1 MEDLFDKDITV
12 INKYFDKETR
22 SSKYKVSYIKGFWS
36 SNDGISING
45 TQLTKSDGLSARI
58 LINDSRNET
67 YQKPEDFKV
76 EQKTWTLQ
84 NDDYLVKG
92 IVKDFTTLTK
102 LLDGYK
108 DVMKITNIATK
119 DYGSEDMWHFAITGA

>member
-1 MEDLFDKDITV
+1 MEDLFNKDITV
-12 INKYFDKETR
+12 INKYFDKKTKTT
-22 SSKYKVSYIKGFWS
+22 KYKVSYVKGFWS

-45 TQLTKSDGLSARI
+45 TQLTKSDGLTARI
-58 LINDSRNET
+58 LMNDSRNVK
-67 YQKPEDFKV
+67 YQEPNEFLK

-92 IVKDFTTLTK
+92 IVTDFTTLTK
-102 LLDGYK
+102 LLEDYQE
-108 DVMKITNIATK
+108 VMKITNVYKK

>member
-1 MEDLFDKDITV
+1 MEDLFNKDITV
-12 INKYFDKETR
+12 INKYFDKKTKTT
-22 SSKYKVSYIKGFWS
+22 KYKVSYVKGFWS

-45 TQLTKSDGLSARI
+45 AQLTKSDGLTARI
-58 LINDSRNET
+58 LMNDSRNVK
-67 YQKPEDFKV
+67 YQEPNEFLK

-92 IVKDFTTLTK
+92 IVTDFTTLTK
-102 LLDGYK
+102 LLEDYQE
-108 DVMKITNIATK
+108 VMKITNVYKK

>member
-12 INKYFDKETR
+12 INKYIDKETR
-22 SSKYKVSYIKGFWS
+22 TSKYKVSYIKGFWS

-92 IVKDFTTLTK
+92 IIKDFTTPTK
-102 LLDGYK
+102 LLEAYK
-108 DVMKITNIATK
+108 DVMKITNISTK

>member
-1 MEDLFDKDITV
+1 MEDIFDKDITV
-12 INKYFDKETR
+12 INQYFDKTEKRT
-22 SSKYKVSYIKGFWS
+22 KYKVSYIKGFWS

-67 YQKPEDFKV
+67 YQKPGDFKE

-92 IVKDFTTLTK
+92 IVENFTSPTK
-102 LLDGYK
+102 LLEGYK

-119 DYGSEDMWHFAITGA
+119 DYGSEDMQHFAITGA

>member
-22 SSKYKVSYIKGFWS
+22 TSKYKVSYIKGFWS

-45 TQLTKSDGLSARI
+45 TQLTKQDGLSARI

-67 YQKPEDFKV
+67 YQKTEDFKV

-92 IVKDFTTLTK
+92 IVKDFTTPTK
-102 LLDGYK
+102 LLEDYK

-119 DYGSEDMWHFAITGA
+119 DYGSEDMWHWAITGE

>member
-12 INKYFDKETR
+12 INKYFDKETKI
-22 SSKYKVSYIKGFWS
+22 SKYKVSYIKGFWS

-84 NDDYLVKG
+84 DDDYLVKG
-92 IVKDFTTLTK
+92 IVKDFTTPTK
-102 LLDGYK
+102 LLEGYK
-108 DVMKITNIATK
+108 DVMKITNISTK

>member
-1 MEDLFDKDITV
+1 MEDIFDKDITV
-12 INKYFDKETR
+12 INQYFDKTER
-22 SSKYKVSYIKGFWS
+22 KPKYKVGYVKGFWS

-58 LINDSRNET
+58 LINDSRNDT
-67 YQKPEDFKV
+67 YQKPKEFAE

-92 IVKDFTTLTK
+92 IVENFTNPTK
-102 LLDGYK
+102 LLEDYK

-119 DYGSEDMWHFAITGA
+119 DYGSEDMQHFAITGA